1 MHIHLQDHPDDWAQV
16 RSPKRIM
23 AVCCTFGCLVATVGG
38 VRWLSGQ
45 SFAGTGIQTLGVT
58 VAFGL
63 FGMLVGSFA
72 GDALIEGRSRR

>member
-1 MHIHLQDHPDDWAQV
+1 MHTQHSGHDDDWVSA
-16 RSPKRIM
+16 RSPGRIM
-23 AVCCTFGCLVATVGG
+23 AVCCAFGFLVSAVVGG
-38 VRWLSGQ
+38 RWLSTQ
-45 SFAGTGIQTLGVT
+45 TFAPTVAQALGVT